1 MGSVPI
7 QSDNLRMRQHARRY
21 EETAPQEPLKSGEMS
36 WSERA
41 QDPTQLGACQVL
53 VVSRPR
59 LRYHHLGPPHV
70 MTPMGAAAFAFI
82 IHHLLAALQVRL
94 QASRLLSNNSPTSA
108 APGCFCADLLHEGG
122 YSRSAAE
129 FTSPPACWLPC
140 RRVS

>member
-1 MGSVPI
+1 
-7 QSDNLRMRQHARRY
+7 
-21 EETAPQEPLKSGEMS
+21 
-36 WSERA
+36 
-41 QDPTQLGACQVL
+41 
-53 VVSRPR
+53 
-59 LRYHHLGPPHV
+59 

-129 FTSPPACWLPC
+129 FTSLLLAGFPAD